1 MRKHFKFPL
10 QKILLNKPTVN
21 NLFYKRS
28 DNKYLGF
35 YQLHV
40 LFLQRLKSANL
51 MQNNQTQHVNNGA
64 WLCSSETVFTKISI
78 GPQLDSE
85 MIAVFQPL
93 IQICFIQI
101 FNY

>member
-1 MRKHFKFPL
+1 M
-10 QKILLNKPTVN
+10 VN

-40 LFLQRLKSANL
+40 LFLQRLNSANL

-64 WLCSSETVFTKISI
+64 WLCSSETVFTKVSI

-85 MIAVFQPL
+85 MIAVFHPL
-93 IQICFIQI
+93 IHKYVLAKSSTIEKKCNFT
-101 FNY
+101 